1 MPDEISNPAYTAFFA
16 ALVDGRLR
24 LGQTLTQDDLCR
36 ALGYTLS
43 PVREA
48 TTLLEAEKLI
58 TVRRKVG
65 ITIFYPDVDFIGDC
79 FQFRGLLERE
89 GLRKFAAT
97 LPEGWIARMR
107 VAHEEII
114 GFVREVNDLER
125 YRVPVRDLESQFHR
139 SFIGAYGNAQISST
153 YARLSQKMYLIRLHN
168 LVAVGPANTVQS
180 MNEHLLV
187 VEALAGGDVEG
198 AMEALDNH
206 LMAVLHRVI
215 TT

>member
-1 MPDEISNPAYTAFFA
+1 MRDEIDNPAYNAFFE
-16 ALVDGRLR
+16 ALVDGRLK
-24 LGQTLTQDDLCR
+24 LGQTLKQEELCQ

-48 TTLLEAEKLI
+48 TALLEAEGLV

-65 ITIFYPDVDFIGDC
+65 ITIFYPDVNFIGDC

-97 LPEGWIARMR
+97 RPVEWIEEMR
-107 VAHEEII
+107 RAHAEII
-114 GFVREVNDLER
+114 AYVRDVHDLER
-125 YRVPVRDLESQFHR
+125 YRVPVKQLEHQFHR
-139 SFIGAYGNAQISST
+139 SFIGAYGNAQISAT

-168 LVAVGPANTVQS
+168 LVAVGPVNTVQS
-180 MNEHLLV
+180 MNEHLAVVDALADRDV
-187 VEALAGGDVEG
+187 EAAVEALDK
-198 AMEALDNH
+198 H
-206 LMAVLHRVI
+206 LMAVLHRVL

>member
-1 MPDEISNPAYTAFFA
+1 MPDEIANPAYAAFFD
-16 ALVDGRLR
+16 ALVDGRLQ
-24 LGQTLTQDDLCR
+24 LGQTLTQDELCK
-36 ALGYTLS
+36 ALGFTLS

-65 ITIFYPDVDFIGDC
+65 ITIFYPDVNFIGDC

-107 VAHEEII
+107 AAHAEII
-114 GFVREVNDLER
+114 GYVREANDLER
-125 YRVPVRDLESQFHR
+125 YRVSVKELEAQFHR

-180 MNEHLLV
+180 MNEHLAV
-187 VEALAGGDVEG
+187 VEALAGGNVEG
-198 AMEALDNH
+198 AIDALDKH
-206 LMAVLHRVI
+206 LMAVLHRVL